1 MPRLHIRSAQRGDVA
16 LILGF
21 IRELAEYEKL
31 SDQVVADPAQMT
43 EHLFGARPFAEV
55 LIGEVDGEA
64 AGFALFFHNYSTFLG
79 KPGIHLEDLYVRPSA
94 RGTGLGTA
102 LLSTLATLAVERGCG
117 RLEWSVLDWNEPA
130 IGFYQRLG
138 AAPLDGWIMYRLT
151 GPALHELS
159 QKTI

>member
-1 MPRLHIRSAQRGDVA
+1 MSHLHIRSAQPDDVG
-16 LILGF
+16 LIIGF

-31 SDQVVADPAQMT
+31 SDQVVADPAQMR
-43 EHLFGARPFAEV
+43 EHLFGTRPFAEV
-55 LIGEVDGEA
+55 LIGEVNDAA

-79 KPGIHLEDLYVRPSA
+79 KPGIYLEDLYVRSSA

-102 LLSTLATLAVERGCG
+102 LLGKLASLAIERGCG

-130 IGFYQRLG
+130 VDFYKRLG
-138 AAPLDGWIMYRLT
+138 AQPLDDWTQYRLT

-159 QKTI
+159 QRSV